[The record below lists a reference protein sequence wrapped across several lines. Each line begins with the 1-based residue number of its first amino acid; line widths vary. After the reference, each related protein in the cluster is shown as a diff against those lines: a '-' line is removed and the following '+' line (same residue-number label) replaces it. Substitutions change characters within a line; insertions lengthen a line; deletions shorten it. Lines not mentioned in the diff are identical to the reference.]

1 VHQSVVFDAVQT
13 CKMTWHFNANPYLL
27 QLLVALSDL
36 LHSVLGLLCNLIV
49 HCLGLVVVPSQE
61 VLVRLGNIL
70 KEVMLAPL
78 LVIKDICS
86 GLQMQT
92 S

>member
-1 VHQSVVFDAVQT
+1 MTWNFDAGP
-13 CKMTWHFNANPYLL
+13 HLL

-36 LHSVLGLLCNLIV
+36 LHSVLGLLCNLVV
-49 HCLGLVVVPSQE
+49 HCLGLVVIPSQE

-70 KEVMLAPL
+70 KEVMLASL
-78 LVIKDICS
+78 LVIENICS